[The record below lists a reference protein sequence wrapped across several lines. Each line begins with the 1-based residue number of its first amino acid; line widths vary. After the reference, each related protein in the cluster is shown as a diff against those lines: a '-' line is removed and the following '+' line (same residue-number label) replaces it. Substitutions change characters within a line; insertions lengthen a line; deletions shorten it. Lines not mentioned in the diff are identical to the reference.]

1 MVTSLLTAATIPLIK
16 YSLEAISDAGELG
29 TQRILTKEEVGALS
43 KKIQRTPFEV
53 AKELAELEQSR
64 PGRADLSRSETFLLA
79 NGLKVDPAELEASL
93 KELAKERLPVKGR
106 PKGLEAVNRLGLL
119 CLIVI
124 GLYVAKYWFT
134 RGVTYYLSRAAN
146 RLAADLRKRM
156 FEKLQRLPISYFN
169 EKRTGAIQSVLTYDV
184 NVFQTA
190 VTIIRDS
197 IEGPVKMVGAAVA
210 IAFLQWQLF
219 VVALLLFPFML
230 VAIQRNAKRMK
241 VAQRHV
247 QEDLA
252 DVSAVTQESLQG
264 TRLVR
269 AFAAEEQVQAS
280 YDALVEKSFRSQ
292 MRAVSNLAALRPLVE
307 FIGALGM
314 AAVLYLCG
322 WLAYRGS
329 LQVADIAAI
338 VIALDIV
345 NQGFRNLASVN
356 NTYATVQAAAARIY
370 GEILDVPEEHV
381 DARGTLTLPNPQGR
395 VEFRNVS
402 FSYPDGT
409 KALDSVSFVIEPGSS
424 LALVGPSGA
433 GKSTIADLVLRFYDP
448 TSGQIFFDD
457 VDIRELD
464 VSWLRRQI
472 GVVPQQTFLFAGTIA
487 ENIRMGKPG
496 ATEDEVHAAS
506 KAAHADEFVS
516 EMPEGY
522 MTPLHERGVR
532 LSGGQMQRV
541 AIARALV
548 RKPTML
554 LLDEATSALDAQSER
569 KVQEALDD
577 IMHQHTTLFIAHRL
591 TTASRADRILVLRRG
606 QVVEV
611 GSHRE
616 LLERDSVYAGMVRA
630 FGNGFLE
637 GVA

>member
-29 TQRILTKEEVGALS
+29 TQRILTKQEVEILAKQFS
-43 KKIQRTPFEV
+43 RTPFQV
-53 AKELAELEQSR
+53 AKELGRLEESR
-64 PGRADLSRSETFLLA
+64 PGRGDLNRSETFLLA
-79 NGLKVDPAELEASL
+79 DRLKVDPAELETKLTQIES
-93 KELAKERLPVKGR
+93 EREPVETR
-106 PKGLEAVNRLGLL
+106 PKGLEAVNRLGLI

-124 GLYVAKYWFT
+124 GLFFAKYWFT

-146 RLAADLRKRM
+146 RLAADLRQRM
-156 FEKLQRLPISYFN
+156 FAKLQRLPISYFN
-169 EKRTGAIQSVLTYDV
+169 EKRTGAIQSVLTNDV
-184 NVFQTA
+184 HVFQTA

-197 IEGPVKMVGAAVA
+197 IEGPVKMVAAAVA

-241 VAQRHV
+241 VAQKQV

-252 DVSAVTQESLQG
+252 DVSAMTQESLQG
-264 TRLVR
+264 TRIVR
-269 AFAAEEQVQAS
+269 AFAAEGEVQGS
-280 YDALVEKSFRSQ
+280 YDALVERSFRSQ
-292 MRAVSNLAALRPLVE
+292 MRAVANLASLRPLVE
-307 FIGALGM
+307 LIGAIGL
-314 AAVLYLCG
+314 AAILYLCG

-338 VIALDIV
+338 VLALDIV

-356 NTYATVQAAAARIY
+356 NTYAIVQTSAARIY

-381 DARGTLTLPNPQGR
+381 DARGTLTLPNPRGR
-395 VEFRNVS
+395 VEFRGVS
-402 FSYPDGT
+402 FTYPDGT
-409 KALDSVSFVIEPGSS
+409 KALDNVSFVIEPGSS

-448 TSGQIFFDD
+448 TEGQIFFDD

-464 VSWLRRQI
+464 SGWLRRQI

-487 ENIRMGKPG
+487 ENIRMGKPE
-496 ATEDEVHAAS
+496 ATEDEVLSAAV
-506 KAAHADEFVS
+506 AAHADEFVS

-577 IMHQHTTLFIAHRL
+577 IMHQRTTLYIAHRL

-606 QVVEV
+606 QVVEY

-616 LLERDSVYAGMVRA
+616 LLEQNNIYASMVRA
-630 FGNGFLE
+630 FGNGFME